1 MKPAKTISP
10 PDWVRAPATIKTMEA
25 LGWENARFVGG
36 CVRNTLLGV
45 PVTDIDIA
53 TKHYPEKVIE
63 LLEGQGIKAIPTG
76 IEHGTITAICK
87 DTPHEITTL
96 RKDVA
101 TDGRR
106 ATIAF
111 ADSWEEDAARRDFT
125 INTLLMDMDGNLYD
139 PTGQGIADLESRSI
153 RFVGDAETR
162 IKEDILR
169 ILRFFRFHAQY
180 GAGQPDQAALKACAK
195 HADKIQT
202 LSIERITQE
211 FLKILMVKN
220 PADILDVM
228 RSHKVLIDLIDNLSA
243 LKKLTYFQT
252 QYKLESLPARLF
264 ALIDYSSGN
273 IPQLETHLLIPKL
286 FKKDM
291 AAINKVLK
299 MPNLNTDQTIKESLY
314 RHGRTASAQALMIE
328 LSQDR
333 VNNKDATNALGLIQS
348 WEIPSFPITGEDL
361 IKEGFTPGHELGQE
375 LRLREQAWIDKGFL

>member
-10 PDWVRAPATIKTMEA
+10 PDWMRAPATIKTMEA
-25 LGWENARFVGG
+25 LGRENTRFVGG

-53 TKHYPEKVIE
+53 TKHHPEKVIG
-63 LLEGQGIKAIPTG
+63 LLKGQGIKAIPTG

-139 PTGQGIADLESRSI
+139 PTGQGVADLENRSI

-195 HADKIQT
+195 HADKIPD

-220 PADILDVM
+220 PADILAVM
-228 RSHKVLIDLIDNLSA
+228 LDHKVLIDLIDNVSD
-243 LKKLTYFQT
+243 LKKLAYFQS
-252 QYKLESLPARLF
+252 QYNLEALPTRIF
-264 ALIDYSSGN
+264 ALADYKREN
-273 IPQLETHLLIPKL
+273 IPQLEIRLLLPKL

-291 AAINKVLK
+291 EAIDKVLK
-299 MPNLNTDQTIKESLY
+299 MPSLNDDQTIKESLY
-314 RHGRTASAQALMIE
+314 RHGRTATGQALMIN
-328 LSQDR
+328 LSRDKIT
-333 VNNKDATNALGLIQS
+333 NTDAATALKTIQS
-348 WEIPSFPITGEDL
+348 WPIPTFPLTGEDL
-361 IKEGFTPGHELGQE
+361 IKEGFKPGPDLGEEL
-375 LRLREQAWIDKGFL
+375 LHREQAWIDKGFR